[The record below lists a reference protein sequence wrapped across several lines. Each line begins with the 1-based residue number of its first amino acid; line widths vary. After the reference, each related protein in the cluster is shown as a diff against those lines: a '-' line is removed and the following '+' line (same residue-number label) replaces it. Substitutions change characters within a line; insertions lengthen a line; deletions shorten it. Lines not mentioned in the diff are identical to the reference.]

1 MALAR
6 LYFKETEKCRY
17 TKDAAGAES
26 GFFRAIDVRVKK
38 RDIKNTIGSSG
49 TGEANSFMIVQNGSE
64 PEQTQ

>member
-6 LYFKETEKCRY
+6 LYLKETEKCRY
-17 TKDAAGAES
+17 IKDAAGAES
-26 GFFRAIDVRVKK
+26 GSFRAIDVHAKK
-38 RDIKNTIGSSG
+38 RGIKNMIGSSG